1 MVDHPNQQ
9 RPAIAAPNHDLASGL
24 LREALPLLTAGNC
37 GAFDPD
43 RCSRVHCRP
52 DRDRCGGIAEDQQEH
67 RPVLQPL
74 LLQSAY
80 HLLRSGYSN
89 RRPALASPAMR
100 IASRCTDEELVVPV
114 GSQGRRNAFLDCD
127 SAPLD
132 GLARNCPGP
141 AARRIVVEE
150 ENDLPNRA
158 RNGNPAKL
166 FASK

>member
-1 MVDHPNQQ
+1 
-9 RPAIAAPNHDLASGL
+9 
-24 LREALPLLTAGNC
+24 
-37 GAFDPD
+37 
-43 RCSRVHCRP
+43 
-52 DRDRCGGIAEDQQEH
+52 
-67 RPVLQPL
+67 
-74 LLQSAY
+74 
-80 HLLRSGYSN
+80 
-89 RRPALASPAMR
+89 MR

-150 ENDLPNRA
+150 ENDPPNRA

-166 FASK
+166 FASKGSPAGNSGQESRCKSTFDALRKAEHAISRSAEPHRALPEPPEGTPCRRYPGKPRRV